1 MKSWLLACGLMVFSA
16 TCMAEG
22 GRTIPAPAV
31 AQSPD
36 SVPGAPVKRLVQGG
50 VCANS
55 GGDAM
60 RRWSCFPLGEV
71 TIRQIYER
79 GWRVVAMSEGYVVI
93 EEQ

>member
-1 MKSWLLACGLMVFSA
+1 MKSWLLACCLMVISA

-36 SVPGAPVKRLVQGG
+36 SMPGAPVKRLVKGG
-50 VCANS
+50 VCTN
-55 GGDAM
+55 GGDGM
-60 RRWSCFPLGEV
+60 RYWSCIPLGEV

-79 GWRVVAMSEGYVVI
+79 GWRVVAMSEGYLAI